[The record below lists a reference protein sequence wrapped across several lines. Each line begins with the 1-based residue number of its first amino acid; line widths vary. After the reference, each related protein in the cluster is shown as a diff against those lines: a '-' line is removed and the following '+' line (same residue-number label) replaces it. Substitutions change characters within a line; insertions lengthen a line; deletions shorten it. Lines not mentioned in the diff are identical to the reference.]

1 MKTDIT
7 IPVVIYLVF
16 SVTLITLK
24 IFGIGLP
31 WWLIALILAAIPVL
45 AILYCIVKFIGGLP
59 G

>member
-16 SVTLITLK
+16 SVALIALK
-24 IFGIGLP
+24 FFGLGLP
-31 WWLIALILAAIPVL
+31 WWLVMLILVAIPAL